1 MSFGQALIIYFIVPL
16 LNLLVLVVFINVI
29 MSWLVAFN
37 VVNLR
42 NQFVNTVW
50 RITSAITEPILAP
63 IRRILPPLGG
73 IDLSPI
79 ILLLVIFFVREWV
92 ILGQICP
99 LLGPEIYCR

>member
-37 VVNLR
+37 VVNPR

-50 RITSAITEPILAP
+50 RITSAITEPILSP

-92 ILGQICP
+92 ILGQLYP
-99 LLGPEIYCR
+99 MLG

>member
-1 MSFGQALIIYFIVPL
+1 MSFGQALIVYFIIPL

-37 VVNLR
+37 VVNPR

-50 RITSAITEPILAP
+50 RITSAITEPLLSP

-79 ILLLVIFFVREWV
+79 ILLLLIFFIREWV
-92 ILGQICP
+92 IMGQLFP
-99 LLGPEIYCR
+99 LLG

>member
-1 MSFGQALIIYFIVPL
+1 MSFGQALIVYFIIPI

-37 VVNLR
+37 VVNPR
-42 NQFVNTVW
+42 NQFVNTIW
-50 RITSAITEPILAP
+50 RVTSAITEPLLSP

-79 ILLLVIFFVREWV
+79 ILLLLIFFIREWV
-92 ILGQICP
+92 IMGQLFP
-99 LLGPEIYCR
+99 LLG

>member
-37 VVNLR
+37 VVNPR

-50 RITSAITEPILAP
+50 RITSAITEPILSP

-92 ILGQICP
+92 ILGQLYP
-99 LLGPEIYCR
+99 LLG

>member
-1 MSFGQALIIYFIVPL
+1 MSFGQALIVYFIIPI

-37 VVNLR
+37 VVNPR
-42 NQFVNTVW
+42 NQFVNTIW
-50 RITSAITEPILAP
+50 RVTSAITEPLLSP

-79 ILLLVIFFVREWV
+79 ILLLLIFFVREWV
-92 ILGQICP
+92 IMGQLFP
-99 LLGPEIYCR
+99 LLG

>member
-1 MSFGQALIIYFIVPL
+1 MSFGQALIVYFIIPI

-37 VVNLR
+37 VVNPR

-50 RITSAITEPILAP
+50 RLTSAITEPLLSP

-79 ILLLVIFFVREWV
+79 ILLLLIFFIREWV
-92 ILGQICP
+92 IMGQLFP
-99 LLGPEIYCR
+99 LLG

>member
-1 MSFGQALIIYFIVPL
+1 MSFGQALIVYFIIPL

-37 VVNLR
+37 VVNPR

-50 RITSAITEPILAP
+50 RLTSAITEPLLSP

-79 ILLLVIFFVREWV
+79 ILLLLIFFIREWV
-92 ILGQICP
+92 IMGQLFP
-99 LLGPEIYCR
+99 LLG